1 MVSDHWGFLFPDE
14 QAPAM
19 FKFRIELEQEEA
31 ASLATLAEAERR
43 DVRQQAE
50 ILIVSELK
58 RRGLLE
64 SRESKDAQA
73 ASDRGAQL

>member
-1 MVSDHWGFLFPDE
+1 MVSDHWGFLFPE
-14 QAPAM
+14 EEAPAM
-19 FKFRIELEQEEA
+19 FRFQIQLEQEEA
-31 ASLATLAEAERR
+31 ASLATLTEAERR

-64 SRESKDAQA
+64 PSKDGQ